1 MDRDF
6 RCISAPARGFSVLG
20 LVLFVAAVAALAAV
34 PELREK
40 PYVLHMGV
48 VLFLAIIQGQ
58 AWNVVG
64 GYAGQYSV
72 GHAAYF
78 GIGAYATMMLLRAEQ
93 DRRRGSAS
101 GRRSPRR

>member
-1 MDRDF
+1 MDRLPLLS
-6 RCISAPARGFSVLG
+6 RAPRGFSVLG
-20 LVLFVAAVAALAAV
+20 LVLFIAAIAALAAFPSFV
-34 PELREK
+34 RK

-78 GIGAYATMMLLRAEQ
+78 GIGAYTTRCC
-93 DRRRGSAS
+93 SS
-101 GRRSPRR
+101 